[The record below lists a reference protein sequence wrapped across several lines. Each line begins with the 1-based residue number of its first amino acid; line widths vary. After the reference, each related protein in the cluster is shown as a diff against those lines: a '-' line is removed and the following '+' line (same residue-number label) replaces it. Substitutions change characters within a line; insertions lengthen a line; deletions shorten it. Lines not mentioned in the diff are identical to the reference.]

1 MAAPKTFISH
11 SHEDE
16 AWKARLVTQLR
27 VLERH
32 GVATFWDTSEL
43 PVGVEE
49 TRLSPH
55 A

>member
-1 MAAPKTFISH
+1 MAAPKILISQ

-16 AWKARLVTQLR
+16 AWKAQLVTQLR

-32 GVATFWDTSEL
+32 GVAAFWDTSEL
-43 PVGVEE
+43 PVGAEE
-49 TRLSPH
+49 TRPTPR